1 MLWFVNISENL
12 SSSNLNCS
20 EIFFFFLILNSERNE
35 RIIDF
40 VFGRCDSIKLMKFN
54 QNFIVF
60 LQRYN

>member
-1 MLWFVNISENL
+1 MVCEYFRKFEFIEFKLL
-12 SSSNLNCS
+12 RD
-20 EIFFFFLILNSERNE
+20 FFFFLILNSERNE